1 MNFDLPDLRAFIAV
15 AKHGSFHAAA
25 DELHLSQPALSRRIE
40 KLESALGVR
49 LFNRTT
55 RKVDLTTVGREFS
68 HRAQDVLNNLEQSL
82 LGIRNLAT
90 HASGEVTIACIP
102 SAVRYFLP
110 DIIKAY
116 HLRFPRIMLRII
128 DQGANEVLTT
138 VLRNEADFGL
148 NYIGTQEPDLEF
160 EPILKEPFVVACRFD
175 HPLASRREVTWSD
188 LTTFEYMSVTK
199 DSGNRFLLDLALADN
214 PTRPRWYCEAQHV
227 STLVSLVEAGMGVA
241 AVPRLA
247 MPPHGHPTLVS
258 VPLVEPVISRTV
270 GLIRRRGRTLSP
282 GAQQL
287 YDQLLALGPQS
298 RKDAAADTAPVG
310 AKPRVTSKQTKGR
323 VGAVQAGI
331 APARQT

>member
-1 MNFDLPDLRAFIAV
+1 
-15 AKHGSFHAAA
+15 
-25 DELHLSQPALSRRIE
+25 
-40 KLESALGVR
+40 
-49 LFNRTT
+49 
-55 RKVDLTTVGREFS
+55 
-68 HRAQDVLNNLEQSL
+68 
-82 LGIRNLAT
+82 
-90 HASGEVTIACIP
+90 
-102 SAVRYFLP
+102 VRYFLP
-110 DIIKAY
+110 DIIKSY
-116 HLRFPRIMLRII
+116 HQRFPRIMLRII

-175 HPLASRREVTWSD
+175 HPLANKREVTWSD

-282 GAQQL
+282 GAQEL
-287 YDQLLALGPQS
+287 YDQLLALRPHA
-298 RKDAAADTAPVG
+298 RKSTAANAAAIG
-310 AKPRVTSKQTKGR
+310 AKPRPSSKKTKNGSDP
-323 VGAVQAGI
+323 AQAGV
-331 APARQT
+331 APAGLT